1 MTVGISGIQ
10 RLEMTSCGVSSY
22 YLQYMNGIGDGR
34 VCIHL
39 VGLGGKG
46 GLAGWR
52 RFSVFFLSLPFL
64 FCFGQC
70 IASAGIWVGV
80 FLSFMFMLFCCLFW
94 TCSLAWP
101 DNAPRWWRTREGFY
115 GWDPRGA
122 CLCRLTT
129 RQGGAI
135 PIPCIFRRDELWNSV
150 GGSSVSGKCGF
161 VFVVLFF
168 FLFECFSLVSL

>member
-80 FLSFMFMLFCCLFW
+80 FLSVMFMLFL
-94 TCSLAWP
+94 
-101 DNAPRWWRTREGFY
+101 
-115 GWDPRGA
+115 
-122 CLCRLTT
+122 
-129 RQGGAI
+129 
-135 PIPCIFRRDELWNSV
+135 
-150 GGSSVSGKCGF
+150 
-161 VFVVLFF
+161 
-168 FLFECFSLVSL
+168 LVDLDLLSCVA